1 MNKKNIKDALK
12 RVIMNKKNIKDSQN
26 FITSKRNVDKIMT
39 NISLN
44 EHDNIFEI
52 GSGKGHFT
60 LELVQRCNFVTTF
73 EIDHKLRKTKVNKI
87 INQHNY
93 KINKFK
99 FQKNKTYKIFGN
111 IPYNI
116 STDIILKVVFESI
129 ADESYLIVE
138 YGFAK
143 RLLNTKRSLALLLM
157 AEVDISILSMVPRE
171 YFHPKP

>member
-1 MNKKNIKDALK
+1 
-12 RVIMNKKNIKDSQN
+12 
-26 FITSKRNVDKIMT
+26 VDKIMT

-60 LELVQRCNFVTTF
+60 LELVQRCNFVTAI
-73 EIDHKLRKTKVNKI
+73 EIDHKLCKTTENKLVNHDNFQVLNKDI
-87 INQHNY
+87 LQFKFPKNQSY
-93 KINKFK
+93 KI
-99 FQKNKTYKIFGN
+99 
-111 IPYNI
+111 
-116 STDIILKVVFESI
+116 FESI

-171 YFHPKP
+171 YFHPKPKVNSSLIRLNRKKSRISYKDKQKYNYFVMKWV

>member
-1 MNKKNIKDALK
+1 
-12 RVIMNKKNIKDSQN
+12 KNIKDSQN
-26 FITSKRNVDKIMT
+26 FITSKRNIDKIMT

-60 LELVQRCNFVTTF
+60 LELVQRCNFVTAI
-73 EIDHKLRKTKVNKI
+73 EIDHKLCKTTENKLVNHD
-87 INQHNY
+87 N
-93 KINKFK
+93 
-99 FQKNKTYKIFGN
+99 FQVLKK
-111 IPYNI
+111 
-116 STDIILKVVFESI
+116 DIIRKVVFESI

-171 YFHPKP
+171 YFHPKPKVNSSLIRLNRKKSRISYKDKQKY